1 MYTYSDVVEL
11 GRAQTVIMSASG
23 KDTSCEDGNPMSC
36 PTPDEFDE

>member
-11 GRAQTVIMSASG
+11 GRAQGVIMDSG
-23 KDTSCEDGNPMSC
+23 KTSQEEDASTNSM